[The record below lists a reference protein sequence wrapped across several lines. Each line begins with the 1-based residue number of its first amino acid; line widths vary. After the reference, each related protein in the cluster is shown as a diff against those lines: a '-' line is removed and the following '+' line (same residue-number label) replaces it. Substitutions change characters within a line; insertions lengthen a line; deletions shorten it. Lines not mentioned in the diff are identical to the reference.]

1 LSILSSQ
8 SRRNDHSSLFRWSE
22 VNGTCRCANHYGTGI
37 LFFGGG
43 SFLLLIWA
51 PILQGHSSSFRARGQ
66 PLITAPLSGVTT
78 SGMAKGQESSVA
90 SALFYMMRNIG
101 GSIGIAALSRLLS
114 VRERFHSERIGESVT
129 IYSTA
134 VQERM
139 QQSAAFVLSQGSD
152 SYSANM
158 RAIGAIG
165 AIGGAVR
172 REAFLLVCIDCFLV
186 LGCVLLAS
194 VAALFLIKRPQ
205 FRA

>member
-1 LSILSSQ
+1 
-8 SRRNDHSSLFRWSE
+8 
-22 VNGTCRCANHYGTGI
+22 
-37 LFFGGG
+37 
-43 SFLLLIWA
+43 
-51 PILQGHSSSFRARGQ
+51 
-66 PLITAPLSGVTT
+66 
-78 SGMAKGQESSVA
+78 MAKGQESSVA

-165 AIGGAVR
+165 GAVR